1 VLAVALLA
9 VPAYLLGTFPTAI
22 LVARAHGRDVRAEG
36 SGNPG
41 ASNVARLLGWKAGLA
56 VFAADMAK
64 AAIAAGVGLAVG
76 GRAGGYVLGVAAVLG
91 HVFPVTRRGKGGR
104 GVASGGGML
113 AVLHPLVALPLVVVW
128 LVIGYGFKKASI
140 ASLVVACA
148 APPLVWVTGRDGWEV
163 AVVAVISVLV
173 VARHAANLRRL
184 VTGQELRLDGHGPAA

>member
-1 VLAVALLA
+1 VLAVALLV

-64 AAIAAGVGLAVG
+64 AAIATGVGLAVG
-76 GRAGGYVLGVAAVLG
+76 GRAGCYVLGAAAVVG
-91 HVFPVTRRGKGGR
+91 HVFPITRRGRGGR
-104 GVASGGGML
+104 GVACGGGML
-113 AVLHPLVALPLVVVW
+113 LVLHPLVALPLLVVW
-128 LVIGYGFKKASI
+128 LVIGYGFRKASV
-140 ASLVVACA
+140 ASLVVAVL
-148 APPLVWVTGRDGWEV
+148 APPLVWLTGRDLWEV
-163 AVVAVISVLV
+163 AAVGVISLLV

-184 VTGQELRLDGHGPAA
+184 VTGQELRLDGRGPGA